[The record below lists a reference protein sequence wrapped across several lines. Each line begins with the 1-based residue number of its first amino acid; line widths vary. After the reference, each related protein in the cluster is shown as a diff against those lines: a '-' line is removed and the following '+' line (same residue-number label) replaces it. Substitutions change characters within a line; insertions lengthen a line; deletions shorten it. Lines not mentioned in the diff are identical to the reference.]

1 MADWQCSRE
10 EKDMDSK
17 EKASSRAPGAT
28 TIAPGVLVTIARL
41 TALSVDGV
49 AGMASIPSGV
59 NRFLRRG
66 SGEGVEIR
74 IDNGTVAVDLHLILE
89 RDTYVRDVSRK
100 VQTEVARAIEDMVGM
115 VAKRIDVHIEDIQYD
130 PA

>member
-1 MADWQCSRE
+1 
-10 EKDMDSK
+10 MDHK
-17 EKASSRAPGAT
+17 EKALSRAPGAT

-49 AGMASIPSGV
+49 AEMATIPSGV

-74 IDNGTVAVDLHLILE
+74 VENGTVAADLYLILE
-89 RDTYVRDVSRK
+89 RDTYLRDVSRQ
-100 VQTEVARAIEDMVGM
+100 VQTEVTRAIEDMVGM
-115 VAKRIDVHIEDIQYD
+115 AVKRIDVHIEDVQYD
-130 PA
+130 ES

>member
-1 MADWQCSRE
+1 MA
-10 EKDMDSK
+10 SK
-17 EKASSRAPGAT
+17 EQALSRAPGTT

-49 AGMASIPSGV
+49 AGMAQIPSGV
-59 NRFLRRG
+59 NRLLRRG

-74 IDNGTVAVDLHLILE
+74 IEDGSVAADLYLILE
-89 RDTYVRDVSRK
+89 RDTYVRDVGRQ

-115 VAKRIDVHIEDIQYD
+115 IVKRIDVHIEDIDYGLS
-130 PA
+130 